1 MAPVKREPRITAIR
15 EVLNP
20 QTKNLTSNG
29 IPFCKAKIVIPKI
42 IKKLKIKGKYI
53 FYPPFGKKYFFAI
66 LIAFGFLYHFLPKK
80 INSFEQTR
88 QTPLGKL
95 TVSGNF

>member
-1 MAPVKREPRITAIR
+1 M
-15 EVLNP
+15 
-20 QTKNLTSNG
+20 
-29 IPFCKAKIVIPKI
+29 
-42 IKKLKIKGKYI
+42 
-53 FYPPFGKKYFFAI
+53 

>member
-1 MAPVKREPRITAIR
+1 MAPIKTEPRITAIR

-53 FYPPFGKKYFFAI
+53 FCRLFGKNNKIKVIKRKAYGFQDLRYFTLKI
-66 LIAFGFLYHFLPKK
+66 YQAF
-80 INSFEQTR
+80 ID
-88 QTPLGKL
+88 
-95 TVSGNF
+95 

>member
-1 MAPVKREPRITAIR
+1 MDTIMTPIKREPRIIAIK

-29 IPFCKAKIVIPKI
+29 TPFCKAKIVIPKI

-53 FYPPFGKKYFFAI
+53 FIPRLEKIIFLKFEIFS
-66 LIAFGFLYHFLPKK
+66 AF
-80 INSFEQTR
+80 
-88 QTPLGKL
+88 
-95 TVSGNF
+95 